1 MKWIR
6 ISSLLL
12 NECRGLVSSSWIPV
26 WRWPNLIRQQI
37 DRFLVGLLLVSFTIS
52 TVASIAIEVAIS
64 WKDQTHT
71 YTHTH
76 KKKTERKWVISA
88 SALWQITGPEKK
100 GGIIKCHKVLTII
113 YVHLLILTR
122 PYRLERLFKKKKKKV
137 FEKTDDS
144 KNDRLPETI
153 MANIAVTWIT

>member
-6 ISSLLL
+6 ISSLIL
-12 NECRGLVSSSWIPV
+12 NECRGLVSSNWVPV
-26 WRWPNLIRQQI
+26 WRWSNLIRQQI

-52 TVASIAIEVAIS
+52 TVARITIEVAIS

-71 YTHTH
+71 
-76 KKKTERKWVISA
+76 KKDRQRENELFSA

-100 GGIIKCHKVLTII
+100 GEIIKCHKVLTII
-113 YVHLLILTR
+113 YVTLLILTR
-122 PYRLERLFKKKKKKV
+122 SYRLERLFKKTNKKV
-137 FEKTDDS
+137 FEKTDS
-144 KNDRLPETI
+144 KNDRLPET